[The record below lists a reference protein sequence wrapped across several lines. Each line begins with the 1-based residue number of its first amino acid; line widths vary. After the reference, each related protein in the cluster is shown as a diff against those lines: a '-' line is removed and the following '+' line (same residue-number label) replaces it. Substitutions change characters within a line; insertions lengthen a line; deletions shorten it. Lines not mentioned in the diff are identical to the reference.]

1 MSQRINHRREGR
13 RYQDNGPRWESH
25 TPSAGCNTTHVARA
39 RASWRTLGRRAERR
53 TGRKGSASVRC
64 SGRGREL
71 PEPGVYLDDVGE
83 WQSGERDEDVG

>member
-39 RASWRTLGRRAERR
+39 RAGWRTLGRRAERR
-53 TGRKGSASVRC
+53 TGRKGSASVHYTV
-64 SGRGREL
+64 RGREL
-71 PEPGVYLDDVGE
+71 PEPELE
-83 WQSGERDEDVG
+83 ES